1 MAKKFIS
8 TKMKIFMLILLLLSI
23 TFYVSGCIALVQS
36 GYKLSDYADEL
47 NLNPDSFKF
56 DANINL
62 FDFDGSSLS
71 KDYNLD
77 DNINEISIN
86 LNSQDIK
93 VENYEG
99 QTLKVQI
106 KSNNSTSN
114 ELTETEDGH
123 KLSLNT
129 SYNTPGNAHISVS
142 IPNSFKNK
150 GALKIV
156 TSSGDV
162 DISNLALDTLSIST
176 ASGDTEVSNLNLN
189 YFNLNSSSGDTHLK
203 NISAINETKLVSSSG
218 EIVGNGT
225 LGQLTANTTSGDMEL
240 KLEKS
245 LANSSIS
252 SISGSINLSLPKDSG
267 YKINYDTISGHLESS
282 NGNLSHGDESSII
295 NINTTSGNLNIK

>member
-8 TKMKIFMLILLLLSI
+8 TKMKIFMLILFLLSI

-36 GYKLSDYADEL
+36 GYKLSDYPDEL
-47 NLNPDSFKF
+47 NFTPDSFKF
-56 DANINL
+56 NADINL

-71 KDYNLD
+71 KDYNLN

-93 VENYEG
+93 IENYDG
-99 QTLKVQI
+99 PTLKVQI
-106 KSNNSTSN
+106 KSSNSDSN
-114 ELTETEDGH
+114 ELTETEEGH
-123 KLSLNT
+123 KLNLNT
-129 SYNTPGNAHISVS
+129 SYNTPGNANISIS

-156 TSSGDV
+156 TSSGDIN
-162 DISNLALDTLSIST
+162 ISNVSLDTLSIST

-189 YFNLNSSSGDTHLK
+189 YLSLNTSSGDTHLK
-203 NISAINETKLVSSSG
+203 NVSALNETRLVSSSG

-245 LANSSIS
+245 LASSSLS
-252 SISGSINLSLPKDSG
+252 SISGTIDLSLPKDSG
-267 YKINYDTISGHLESS
+267 YKINYDTISGSLESS
-282 NGNLSHGDESSII
+282 NRKMSNGDESSVI
-295 NINTTSGNLNIK
+295 NINTTSGNLNIR

>member
-71 KDYNLD
+71 KDYNLG

-99 QTLKVQI
+99 QTLKVQL
-106 KSNNSTSN
+106 KSNNSSSG

-129 SYNTPGNAHISVS
+129 NYNTPGNANISVS

-156 TSSGDV
+156 TSSGNI
-162 DISNLALDTLSIST
+162 DISNVALDTLSVST
-176 ASGDTEVSNLNLN
+176 ASGDTEVSNLTLN
-189 YFNLNSSSGDTHLK
+189 YFSLNSSSGDTHL
-203 NISAINETKLVSSSG
+203 NNVSALNETRLVSSSG

-245 LANSSIS
+245 ITNSSLS
-252 SISGSINLSLPKDSG
+252 SISGAIDLSLPKDSG

-282 NGNLSHGDESSII
+282 NGKLSHGDESSII

>member
-8 TKMKIFMLILLLLSI
+8 TKMKIFMLILFLLSI

-36 GYKLSDYADEL
+36 GYKLSDYPDEL
-47 NLNPDSFKF
+47 NFTPDSFKF
-56 DANINL
+56 NANINL

-71 KDYNLD
+71 KDYNLN

-93 VENYEG
+93 IENYDG
-99 QTLKVQI
+99 PTLKVQI
-106 KSNNSTSN
+106 KSSNSASN
-114 ELTETEDGH
+114 ELTETEEGH
-123 KLSLNT
+123 KLNLNT
-129 SYNTPGNAHISVS
+129 SYNTPGNANISIS

-156 TSSGDV
+156 TSSGDIY
-162 DISNLALDTLSIST
+162 ISNVSLDTLSIST

-189 YFNLNSSSGDTHLK
+189 YLSLNTSSGDTHLK
-203 NISAINETKLVSSSG
+203 NVSALNETRLVSSSG

-240 KLEKS
+240 KLENS
-245 LANSSIS
+245 LANSSLS
-252 SISGSINLSLPKDSG
+252 SISGTIDLSLPKDSG

-282 NGNLSHGDESSII
+282 NGKLSHGDESSII

>member
-8 TKMKIFMLILLLLSI
+8 SKMKIFMLVLFLLSI
-23 TFYVSGCIALVQS
+23 TFYASGCIALVQS
-36 GYKLSDYADEL
+36 GYKLSDYPNEL
-47 NLNPDSFKF
+47 HITPDSFSF
-56 DANINL
+56 NADINL

-71 KDYNLD
+71 KEYNID
-77 DNINEISIN
+77 DDINEISIN

-106 KSNNSTSN
+106 KSNNSSSS

-123 KLSLNT
+123 KLSLSTN
-129 SYNTPGNAHISVS
+129 YNTPGNANISVS

-156 TSSGDV
+156 TSNGDI
-162 DISNLALDTLSIST
+162 DISNVSLDTLSIST
-176 ASGDTEVSNLNLN
+176 ASGDTEVSNLTSN
-189 YFNLNSSSGDTHLK
+189 YFTLNSSSGDTHLK
-203 NISAINETKLVSSSG
+203 NVSALNETRLVSSSG

-245 LANSSIS
+245 ITDSSLS
-252 SISGSINLSLPKDSG
+252 SISGTIDLSLPKDSG

-282 NGNLSHGDESSII
+282 NEKLSHGDESSII

>member
-8 TKMKIFMLILLLLSI
+8 TKMKIFMLILFLLSI

-47 NLNPDSFKF
+47 NFTPDSFKF
-56 DANINL
+56 NANINL

-71 KDYNLD
+71 KDYNLN

-93 VENYEG
+93 IENYDG
-99 QTLKVQI
+99 PTLKVQI
-106 KSNNSTSN
+106 KSSNSTSN
-114 ELTETEDGH
+114 ELTETEEGH
-123 KLSLNT
+123 KLNLNT
-129 SYNTPGNAHISVS
+129 SYNTPGNAKISIS

-156 TSSGDV
+156 TSSGDIN
-162 DISNLALDTLSIST
+162 ISNVSLDTLSIST
-176 ASGDTEVSNLNLN
+176 ASGDTEISNLNLN
-189 YFNLNSSSGDTHLK
+189 YLSLNTSSGDTHLK
-203 NISAINETKLVSSSG
+203 NVSSLNETRLVSSSG

-240 KLEKS
+240 KLENS
-245 LANSSIS
+245 LANSSLS
-252 SISGSINLSLPKDSG
+252 SISGTIDLSLPRDSG
-267 YKINYDTISGHLESS
+267 YKINYDTISGRLESS
-282 NGNLSHGDESSII
+282 NGKLSHGDESSII

>member
-8 TKMKIFMLILLLLSI
+8 SKMKIFMLILFLLSI

-36 GYKLSDYADEL
+36 GYKLSDYTDEL
-47 NLNPDSFKF
+47 NVTHGSFKF

-106 KSNNSTSN
+106 KSNNSSSG

-129 SYNTPGNAHISVS
+129 SYNTPGNANISVS

-156 TSSGDV
+156 TSSGDI
-162 DISNLALDTLSIST
+162 DISNVSLDTLSIST
-176 ASGDTEVSNLNLN
+176 ASGDTEASNLTSN
-189 YFNLNSSSGDTHLK
+189 YFTLNSSSGDTHLK
-203 NISAINETKLVSSSG
+203 NVSSLNETRLVSSSG

-225 LGQLTANTTSGDMEL
+225 LGKLTANTASGDMEL

-245 LANSSIS
+245 IANSSLS
-252 SISGSINLSLPKDSG
+252 SISGAINLSLPKDSG

-282 NGNLSHGDESSII
+282 NGKLSHGDESSII